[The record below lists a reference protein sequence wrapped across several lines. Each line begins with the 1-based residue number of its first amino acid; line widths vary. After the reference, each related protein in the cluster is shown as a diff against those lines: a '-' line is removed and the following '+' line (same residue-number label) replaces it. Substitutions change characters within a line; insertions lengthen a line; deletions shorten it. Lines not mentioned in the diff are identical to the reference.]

1 MICISQGTMRRQ
13 KYPSLEQ
20 GDLNINNYGRIGA
33 VEVWLTEDRNTGVE
47 RIIAGPP

>member
-1 MICISQGTMRRQ
+1 MISISQGIMRRQ
-13 KYPSLEQ
+13 KHPSLEQ

-33 VEVWLTEDRNTGVE
+33 VEVWLTKDGNIGVE